1 MSFEYKDK
9 SFIILSKD
17 VTNILLNLSFVK
29 YEPFLDIDILN
40 KLLLVS
46 SKNKN
51 NSFGFIL
58 S

>member
-1 MSFEYKDK
+1 MSFEYRDK

-17 VTNILLNLSFVK
+17 VSNILLNLSFVK
-29 YEPFLDIDILN
+29 YEPFFDIEILN